1 MMAPLACRYIFI
13 AHAVCFYLI
22 SGQNF
27 KSGHFFHIH
36 SHKNLDFSV
45 FLEKS
50 DVAKQG
56 PHAYMVLLAGVE

>member
-1 MMAPLACRYIFI
+1 MESNFVSQKLKNDGPLASKYIFI
-13 AHAVCFYLI
+13 AHAVHFYLI
-22 SGQNF
+22 NGRNF

-50 DVAKQG
+50 DVAK
-56 PHAYMVLLAGVE
+56 